1 MKRPHKLL
9 TGFPVVTPVSI
20 IWGDEDAFGH
30 VNNVMYLRWC
40 ETARVEYL
48 KSAGL
53 WPAQFPPSGFGPILA
68 SITCDYRRPVT
79 YPDTVYV
86 GARVTSI
93 GNSSLRMEHRV
104 VSKALDVVVAEAS
117 STIVMLD
124 YATMKSVPVPD
135 ECRKSVAG
143 IEGGRFVADAKTR
156 T

>member
-1 MKRPHKLL
+1 MKRPHRLL
-9 TGFPVVTPVSI
+9 TDFPVVTPVSI

-30 VNNVMYLRWC
+30 VNNVMYVRWC
-40 ETARVEYL
+40 ETARVDYL
-48 KSAGL
+48 KCVRL

-86 GARVTSI
+86 GARVPSI

-104 VSKALDVVVAEAS
+104 VSKALDIVVAEAS

-124 YATMKSVPVPD
+124 YATMKSVPVPPK
-135 ECRKSVAG
+135 CRQAIARLEGKLFPAQAG
-143 IEGGRFVADAKTR
+143 TR
-156 T
+156 V